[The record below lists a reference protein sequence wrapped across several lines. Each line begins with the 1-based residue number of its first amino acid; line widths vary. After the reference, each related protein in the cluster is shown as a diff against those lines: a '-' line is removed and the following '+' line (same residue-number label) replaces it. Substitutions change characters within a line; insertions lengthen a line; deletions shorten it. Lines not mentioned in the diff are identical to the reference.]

1 MFKMVSVFE
10 SESDTIRVH
19 RPPLNSLLW
28 LSILMLVYGGLSWS
42 LWSYRS
48 PLSSAG
54 VVVFTL
60 GVAGVRACA
69 GAGFPVW
76 AGLFSLTFSTVFIV
90 VGALISSGLFGW
102 AVVIASIVTGI
113 FLFDLALSQSVEALL
128 AMGLDRTR
136 TFWILTLVSFVGV
149 ALGWATS
156 VIVGT

>member
-1 MFKMVSVFE
+1 
-10 SESDTIRVH
+10 
-19 RPPLNSLLW
+19 
-28 LSILMLVYGGLSWS
+28 
-42 LWSYRS
+42 
-48 PLSSAG
+48 
-54 VVVFTL
+54 
-60 GVAGVRACA
+60 
-69 GAGFPVW
+69 
-76 AGLFSLTFSTVFIV
+76 VFIV